1 MKYLVDTNI
10 FLEVLLN
17 QEKKVKCKKF
27 LNDHAGQI
35 CLSDFSLHSVGVILF
50 RYSRTDI
57 FDKFVEDLQH
67 NAGIVSLPF
76 SEYRRVAEAR
86 KKFTLD
92 FDDSYQLCVAKNY
105 DLAIVTMDKDFKA
118 IKDTTVLFL

>member
-27 LNDHAGQI
+27 LNDHAEQI
-35 CLSDFSLHSVGVILF
+35 YLSDFSLHSIGVILF
-50 RYSRTDI
+50 RYNRTDI
-57 FDKFVEDLQH
+57 FDKFVEDLH
-67 NAGIVSLPF
+67 LKAGIVSLPF
-76 SEYRRVAEAR
+76 FEYKRVAEVR
-86 KKFTLD
+86 NFFSLD

-105 DLAIVTMDKDFKA
+105 DCTIVTLDKDFKI
-118 IKDTTVLFL
+118 IKDTAILFL